1 MVNQIPV
8 PQAKYELL
16 TDVRQP
22 RWKTQVLCLVLISL
36 VLGILFVIRAWI
48 GILILSSPESE
59 TVDTETL
66 FEAFDN
72 AKIATW
78 LRRARMYAESTKEN
92 QNADRNNS
100 ISSSQQLYTN
110 STRQII
116 VCYYTISRDLN
127 TLGELNPSHIDPNLC
142 THIIV
147 GFASVVNCSLD
158 LGKGSSIYKDVVA
171 LKKLQPELR
180 VMISIGGSNELH
192 LGFSEMVK
200 NHTNRKTFIKS
211 VLNVTKSFGFD
222 GLDLDWEF
230 PAWLGA
236 DDREKIQFVQ
246 LLEELKIEFQ
256 RAKVT
261 LILSVAVAAP
271 QVIVDQSYY
280 VSEMAK
286 YVDFVNLMSYDYHSY
301 VWYYPVTGLN
311 APLFPRSAESGYLS
325 TLNVNFSAH
334 YWLAK
339 GMPKEKLIIG
349 IPTYGHSYEL
359 DNSLNHGLLAPAN
372 GFGKLGDMG
381 FVSYYTVCQ
390 FFQNG
395 ANSVFENESKV
406 PYAYKDK
413 TWISYDDI
421 RSIYYKAEWIRANN
435 FGGAMILSLNTDD
448 WNNTCKLN
456 ETFPLTRMITRTLRY
471 QEV

>member
-36 VLGILFVIRAWI
+36 VLGILFVTRAWI
-48 GILILSSPESE
+48 GLLILSSPKTE
-59 TVDTETL
+59 TLDTETL
-66 FEAFDN
+66 FDN

-100 ISSSQQLYTN
+100 IGSPQHFYTN

-116 VCYYTISRDLN
+116 VCYYTVSGDLN
-127 TLGELNPSHIDPNLC
+127 TLWELSPSHIDPNLC

-158 LGKGSSIYKDVVA
+158 LGRSSFFYKEILS
-171 LKKLQPELR
+171 LKKLQPKLRVIVSVGGSSELR
-180 VMISIGGSNELH
+180 

-200 NHTNRKTFIKS
+200 NHSNRKRFINS

-236 DDREKIQFVQ
+236 DDLEKLHFTQ
-246 LLEELKIEFQ
+246 LLIELQREFQ
-256 RAKVT
+256 RAKEP

-271 QVIVDQSYY
+271 QAIVDQSYN
-280 VSEMAK
+280 VVEMAK
-286 YVDFVNLMSYDYHSY
+286 YVDFVNLMAYDYHFY

-325 TLNVNFSAH
+325 TLNLNFSAQ
-334 YWLAK
+334 YWLSK
-339 GMPKEKLIIG
+339 GMPREKLIIG
-349 IPTYGHSYEL
+349 MPTYGHSYRL
-359 DNSLNHGLLAPAN
+359 DNPLNHGLPAPAN
-372 GFGKLGDMG
+372 GFGKLGTMG
-381 FVSYYTVCQ
+381 FVSYPTICQ
-390 FFQNG
+390 FLQNG
-395 ANSVFENESKV
+395 AKSVFENESKV
-406 PYAYKDK
+406 PYVYKDRE
-413 TWISYDDI
+413 WVSYDDTT
-421 RSIYYKAEWIRANN
+421 SFYYKAEWIRANN
-435 FGGAMILSLNTDD
+435 FGGAMIFSLNADD
-448 WNNTCKLN
+448 WNNSCKFN
-456 ETFPLTRMITRTLRY
+456 ETFPLTRTVTKVFGQ
-471 QEV
+471 QED